1 VQWQATK
8 WRETREHTVEEQTK
22 PRAGIQGVVL
32 DVTGTLVKGITGWE
46 PIEGAPET
54 VRELRRRG
62 LQIRFFSNNPWDAGA
77 ELAGYLTRAGIE
89 AAADEVITTGEL
101 TARYAAEHL
110 PPGSRALV
118 LGRSARGDDGLR
130 TALQRLGMDVV
141 AELPAHAVIVAGWSE
156 LVPLACQA
164 IWEDDAALLATTL
177 ARRLPRGS
185 GRFTPAAGA
194 VAKAIEWATG
204 KPPIVLGKPSE
215 AAARA
220 GLRSLGLP
228 GEAVVVV
235 GDHLTED
242 VGLGKAMGAHTALIL
257 SGATPASEIV
267 AAPAAAQPDTSLRDV
282 TELPAWLDG
291 AR

>member
-1 VQWQATK
+1 M
-8 WRETREHTVEEQTK
+8 EQQTAR
-22 PRAGIQGVVL
+22 RAEIQGVVL
-32 DVTGTLVKGITGWE
+32 DVTGTLVKGIMGWE

-77 ELAGYLTRAGIE
+77 EIAGHLTRAGIE

-118 LGRSARGDDGLR
+118 LGRSARGNDGLR
-130 TALQRLGMDVV
+130 AALVRLGMEVV
-141 AELPAHAVIVAGWSE
+141 EQRPAHAVVVAGWSE
-156 LVPLACQA
+156 LVPLACEA

-177 ARRLPRGS
+177 ARRLPRGG
-185 GRFTPAAGA
+185 GRFAPAAGTA
-194 VAKAIEWATG
+194 VKAIEWATG

-220 GLRSLGLP
+220 GLQSLGLP
-228 GEAVVVV
+228 GEAIVVV

-242 VGLGKAMGAHTALIL
+242 VGLGKAMSAHTALIL
-257 SGATPASEIV
+257 SGATPASEIA
-267 AAPAAAQPDTSLRDV
+267 AAPAAARPDTSLRDV

-291 AR
+291 AP